1 MDSININTRR
11 RTKILHLD
19 EQMENLYSCSLY
31 GSLYAEETN
40 RKDKEFMKKKLFKA
54 MQGFLTEQ
62 QLRCLTL
69 YYLEEMTV
77 KQVGETLGLHS
88 STVSR
93 HISAAIKKLKKI
105 QAYIC

>member
-1 MDSININTRR
+1 MDSISISTRR

-31 GSLYAEETN
+31 GSLYAEETSG
-40 RKDKEFMKKKLFKA
+40 KDKEFMKKKLFKA
-54 MQGFLTEQ
+54 MQGCLTER

-69 YYLEEMTV
+69 YYLEDMTM
-77 KQVGETLGLHS
+77 KQIAKSLGLHP
-88 STVSR
+88 STISR
-93 HISAAIKKLKKI
+93 HIKVAIKKLKKI